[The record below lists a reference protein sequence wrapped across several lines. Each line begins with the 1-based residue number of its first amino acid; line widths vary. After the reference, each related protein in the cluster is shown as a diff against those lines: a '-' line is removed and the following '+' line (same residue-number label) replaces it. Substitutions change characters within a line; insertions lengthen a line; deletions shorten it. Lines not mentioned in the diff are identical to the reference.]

1 MEQEAEEVEEIRA
14 PNLPVPGESEQPA
27 DDLPF
32 FCGCKSYE
40 FASAQTLLSHM
51 IRAHGLSPS
60 GLDYVDGASHN
71 LYLTRIRDEAREKL
85 RKLMRKK

>member
-14 PNLPVPGESEQPA
+14 PNLSVPGESEQPA

-51 IRAHGLSPS
+51 IRAHGLSLRPAWIM
-60 GLDYVDGASHN
+60 LM
-71 LYLTRIRDEAREKL
+71 ARATTSI
-85 RKLMRKK
+85 